1 MQFRAILSISLA
13 FAKSIPY
20 TNLKYFVFIFRRTII
35 IWVIVIEYNF
45 YAFKHLG
52 IRRLKNQTNLIN
64 EDMSR
69 VRLIFSSYA
78 K

>member
-1 MQFRAILSISLA
+1 MRYIRKKYTLYHRQFILL
-13 FAKSIPY
+13 
-20 TNLKYFVFIFRRTII
+20 IFRRAII
-35 IWVIVIEYNF
+35 IWVSVIEYNF

-69 VRLIFSSYA
+69 LRLIFSFYA